1 MQLVDSCDPRPGR
14 PMESRQML
22 LRFLSALHRRRLGM
36 SVAVG
41 TFVAIMFLTYFV
53 DPEFECTTS
62 IYVPMENL
70 PNLPF
75 SDALS
80 QERTIT
86 GELGGNIM
94 NTLVSVLTSRPI
106 AEEIVR
112 RFRLDRPRES
122 RNPRDLMHLAL
133 SGAVTSVFKLLDSLG
148 LMKYSSDRFRGAV
161 DDLQDGIE
169 AEVSENSELIVLTV
183 RHGNARETQEITQ
196 TLVELFTQ
204 RAIGMTRQN
213 ARRLLDFNQRQ
224 LPAARKNFLKA
235 DQELY
240 AYKQKHGIVLIEDQK
255 KSVINRLDSLDSVSQ
270 DARVVQRESTRRLAW
285 VRQQLKRQS
294 PSIVSATS
302 IENNPLVEDLKQSLY
317 EQEKE
322 LAALLTKY
330 TDSPPERDTG

>member
-1 MQLVDSCDPRPGR
+1 
-14 PMESRQML
+14 
-22 LRFLSALHRRRLGM
+22 M

-133 SGAVTSVFKLLDSLG
+133 SGAVTSVNGYPF
-148 LMKYSSDRFRGAV
+148 
-161 DDLQDGIE
+161 
-169 AEVSENSELIVLTV
+169 
-183 RHGNARETQEITQ
+183 
-196 TLVELFTQ
+196 
-204 RAIGMTRQN
+204 
-213 ARRLLDFNQRQ
+213 
-224 LPAARKNFLKA
+224 
-235 DQELY
+235 
-240 AYKQKHGIVLIEDQK
+240 
-255 KSVINRLDSLDSVSQ
+255 
-270 DARVVQRESTRRLAW
+270 DARARC
-285 VRQQLKRQS
+285 
-294 PSIVSATS
+294 
-302 IENNPLVEDLKQSLY
+302 
-317 EQEKE
+317 
-322 LAALLTKY
+322 
-330 TDSPPERDTG
+330 